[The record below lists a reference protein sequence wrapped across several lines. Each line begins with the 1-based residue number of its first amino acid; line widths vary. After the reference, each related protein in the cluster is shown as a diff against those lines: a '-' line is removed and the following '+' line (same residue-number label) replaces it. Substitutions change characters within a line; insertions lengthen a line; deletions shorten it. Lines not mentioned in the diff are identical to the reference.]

1 MAETF
6 KMLNQ
11 TLTTVEANVYVC
23 PAATQAIIFLAQA
36 ANSDGTNSADVT
48 IFATDSSAGS
58 KKYLTR
64 TVPVPSDSATSFLT
78 GKLVLEA
85 NDYISGLASA
95 NSAIDVTISVLQIT

>member
-11 TLTTVEANVYVC
+11 SLTTAEANVYVC
-23 PAATQAIIFLAQA
+23 PSATQAIIFLAQA
-36 ANSDGTNSADVT
+36 ANSDGANSADIT
-48 IFATDSSAGS
+48 MFATDSSATS

-64 TVPVPSDSATSFLT
+64 TIPIPADAASSFLT

-85 NDYISGLASA
+85 GDYLSGLASS
-95 NSAIDVTISVLQIT
+95 NNHIDVTLSILEIT